1 MRSKNRF
8 RVRLL
13 QLATSSIVW
22 TASNSLHAQ
31 FAPQPIPAGLPSNES
46 QPYQAT
52 PYYEPNP
59 GYLVPTNF
67 GAVPAA
73 TEQFPVA
80 SQLAFDPVTD
90 AAIDP
95 SSKIN
100 GGSEASPLDKPKT
113 LEQRFEDLE
122 KTYKK
127 DKESAAKKKEEE
139 TKKKEE
145 EAAKKKEDEAKKKAE
160 DAKKEKKWFEK
171 YTIRGYAQV
180 RYNEILSREDLSAA
194 PQYVGDRSVSENQ
207 TFFLRRARLIISGDV
222 SEHLGIYLQPDFA
235 STPDGSIGG
244 IHFAQIRDW
253 YGDVYLEKTKTHR
266 VRVGQSK
273 IPYGW
278 ENLQSSSNR
287 LVLDRNDALNSA
299 VRNERDFGVIYYWTP
314 EPAQEFFTSILDKG
328 LKGSGNYGV
337 FGFGAY
343 AGQGGSLSEQND
355 NVHIVSRFTLPIELC
370 DGQCAEV
377 GLQGY
382 TGRYVVGGSTINPP
396 GAPPA
401 AIPLGT
407 FDSGDRRGI
416 QDERVAWTGVW
427 YPQPLGFQT
436 EWTVGRGPGLNAA
449 QTAVEERSLYGGYA
463 MTMYQHKTACHG
475 TVIPFLRW
483 NYFKGGYK
491 SERNA
496 PFSLID
502 EWEMGF
508 EWQFNKQ
515 VELVTQYT
523 LTDRTNTTAIN
534 SSTVTSYRQFEGD
547 MLRTQFQFNY

>member
-1 MRSKNRF
+1 MSEEHTLRIL
-8 RVRLL
+8 LL
-13 QLATSSIVW
+13 QLAASLIVV
-22 TASNSLHAQ
+22 TASNNVFGQ
-31 FAPQPIPAGLPSNES
+31 FASPPMAEHFLPSASS
-46 QPYQAT
+46 QFQTLPQVEAT
-52 PYYEPNP
+52 HSYVAPS
-59 GYLVPTNF
+59 NF
-67 GAVPAA
+67 EVVPASPE
-73 TEQFPVA
+73 TLQTSP
-80 SQLAFDPVTD
+80 SLAFEAPNASLT
-90 AAIDP
+90 DP
-95 SSKIN
+95 SLRIESAKDTAT
-100 GGSEASPLDKPKT
+100 SSAEKEKS

-127 DKESAAKKKEEE
+127 DKEAAA
-139 TKKKEE
+139 KKKEE
-145 EAAKKKEDEAKKKAE
+145 EAAKKKAEEEAKKAA

-235 STPDGSIGG
+235 STPDGSTGS

-253 YGDVYLEKTKTHR
+253 YGDVYLEKSKVHR

-278 ENLQSSSNR
+278 ENMQSSSNR

-314 EPAQEFFTSILDKG
+314 EPAQEFFASVLDKG

-343 AGQGGSLSEQND
+343 VGQGGSLAEQND
-355 NVHIVSRFTLPIELC
+355 NLHIVSRFTLPIEFC

-377 GLQGY
+377 GIQGY
-382 TGRYVVGGSTINPP
+382 TGRYVVGGSNIRPL
-396 GAPPA
+396 GVGGA

-407 FDSGDRRGI
+407 LDSVVPDRRGI
-416 QDERVAWTGVW
+416 QDERLAWTGVW

-436 EWTVGRGPGLNAA
+436 EWTVGRGPALNAA
-449 QTAVEERSLYGGYA
+449 QTAVEERALYGGYA
-463 MTMYQHKTACHG
+463 MTMYQHKTDCHG
-475 TVIPFLRW
+475 TIIPFLRW

-534 SSTVTSYRQFEGD
+534 TAGVRSYRQFDGD

>member
-1 MRSKNRF
+1 MTSKVRF
-8 RVRLL
+8 CILLL
-13 QLATSSIVW
+13 QLATSSIIW
-22 TASNSLHAQ
+22 TASNSVFAQ
-31 FAPQPIPAGLPSNES
+31 FAPQPNAAGIPSNEPHPF
-46 QPYQAT
+46 QAVPFYQS
-52 PYYEPNP
+52 NN
-59 GYLVPTNF
+59 GYVAPTNF
-67 GAVPAA
+67 EVVPASSEPFQV
-73 TEQFPVA
+73 TP
-80 SQLAFDPVTD
+80 QLAFEPPKDTPV
-90 AAIDP
+90 DP
-95 SSKIN
+95 SLKID
-100 GGSEASPLDKPKT
+100 GGSEAKAPDEAKT
-113 LEQRFEDLE
+113 LEQRFEELE

-127 DKESAAKKKEEE
+127 DKEAAAKKKEEE

-180 RYNEILSREDLSAA
+180 RYNEILSREDLSAE

-235 STPDGSIGG
+235 STPDGSTGA
-244 IHFAQIRDW
+244 IHFGQVRDW
-253 YGDVYLEKTKTHR
+253 YGDVYLEKSKVHR

-278 ENLQSSSNR
+278 ENMQSSSNR

-299 VRNERDFGVIYYWTP
+299 VRNERDFGAIYYWTP
-314 EPAQEFFTSILDKG
+314 EPAQEFFASVLEKG

-343 AGQGGSLSEQND
+343 AGQGGSLAEQND
-355 NVHIVSRFTLPIELC
+355 NVHIVSRFTLPIEFC

-377 GLQGY
+377 GIQGY
-382 TGRYVVGGSTINPP
+382 TGRYVVGGSNIRPLGV
-396 GAPPA
+396 GAA
-401 AIPLGT
+401 SIPLGT
-407 FDSGDRRGI
+407 FDRGDRRGI
-416 QDERVAWTGVW
+416 TDERVAWTGVW

-449 QTAVEERSLYGGYA
+449 QTVVEERALYGGYA

-502 EWEMGF
+502 EWEMALNG
-508 EWQFNKQ
+508 
-515 VELVTQYT
+515 
-523 LTDRTNTTAIN
+523 N
-534 SSTVTSYRQFEGD
+534 STSKSSW
-547 MLRTQFQFNY
+547 